1 MHLSLTVHCSA
12 PCCWCTGFILSSIHW
27 LMSCLIL
34 EGPATHCILYT
45 AQVVKLFLL
54 EGGCCSLFHCI
65 GCPINLR
72 EVLRCTKYHIS
83 SSSKGLTSLHQ
94 AKLIVR
100 FPFLPACMLF
110 CRCHKIFIIRHFTL
124 QIFPKI
130 PKIFVV
136 EGFKAIFLKILS

>member
-1 MHLSLTVHCSA
+1 MHPAVGALASFSLQYTSLCLALSWKVLLHTVHC
-12 PCCWCTGFILSSIHW
+12 T
-27 LMSCLIL
+27 
-34 EGPATHCILYT
+34 LYT